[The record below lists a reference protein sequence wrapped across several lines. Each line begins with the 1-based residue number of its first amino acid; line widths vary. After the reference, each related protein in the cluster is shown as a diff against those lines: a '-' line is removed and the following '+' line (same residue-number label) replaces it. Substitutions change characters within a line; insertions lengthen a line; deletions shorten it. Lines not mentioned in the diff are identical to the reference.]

1 MGLAFRFLHIHFF
14 TSTGKVCG
22 PGDYRG
28 KRYKDYLRAA
38 DAELRSSNYNV
49 AAHYVYIF
57 AVDQFDD
64 GTLVYSFR
72 RRLPKVSQIR

>member
-1 MGLAFRFLHIHFF
+1 M
-14 TSTGKVCG
+14 

-49 AAHYVYIF
+49 AAHYVYISPSISF
-57 AVDQFDD
+57 GD
-64 GTLVYSFR
+64 GAPVYSFR
-72 RRLPKVSQIR
+72 RRLPEGEPNPLTDLQRR